1 MCSLF
6 GSESTHFA
14 VNFFIQ
20 CTVYHCYCRFV
31 VHSNYLPQA
40 HAKILLYRGIPQH
53 PYRKAQTTL
62 KMTLLATRRLLVAT
76 GRGPVHG
83 RNFHLGTHNRFISF
97 APRTPSHVQRPTHR
111 SLQTQPGHAKFSV
124 AAAATQGWGCPLTWA
139 HLNKS
144 SVTVTSFVPSRCYS
158 NNSDE
163 LSPLRRG
170 WMRLAGLIKAFMDG
184 TKALYRDVKL
194 MYELRKRSGSLVI
207 SQDAPRGVSPGK
219 VDFPFTRQEV
229 QFMYQVRRR
238 FDSWKVNLLLCA
250 EPLQTQSVTL
260 QDL

>member
-1 MCSLF
+1 M
-6 GSESTHFA
+6 
-14 VNFFIQ
+14 
-20 CTVYHCYCRFV
+20 
-31 VHSNYLPQA
+31 
-40 HAKILLYRGIPQH
+40 
-53 PYRKAQTTL
+53 
-62 KMTLLATRRLLVAT
+62 ATRRLLVAT
-76 GRGPVHG
+76 GRGPVRG
-83 RNFHLGTHNRFISF
+83 RNFHLGTHNGFISF

-124 AAAATQGWGCPLTWA
+124 AAAATQGRGYPLTWA

-144 SVTVTSFVPSRCYS
+144 SVIFVPSHCYS
-158 NNSDE
+158 NNSEE
-163 LSPLRRG
+163 LSPMRRG

-238 FDSWKVNLLLCA
+238 FDGCKVTPLLCA